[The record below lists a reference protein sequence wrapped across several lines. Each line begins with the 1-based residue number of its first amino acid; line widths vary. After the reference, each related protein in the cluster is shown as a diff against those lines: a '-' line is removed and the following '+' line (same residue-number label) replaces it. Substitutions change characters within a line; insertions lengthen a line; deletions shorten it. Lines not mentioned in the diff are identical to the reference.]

1 MLTPRTWIEISKDN
15 LIENIKVF
23 RNIIPRKTKLMAV
36 IKANAY
42 GHGFYQVLSVI
53 KDEVDWLG
61 VDSLEEALRIKEA
74 GVKIPVLVMG
84 YTPLKDLIHAVRNGI
99 SFVVYDK
106 DSIVKVLSL
115 SYKNTPKMHIKIETG
130 LNRQGIKT
138 NDALKLFKIMSK
150 NKNNVYLEGVSTH
163 FADIE
168 DTLDSSY
175 AEKQLKCFKSTI
187 DLFKRENKNTMV
199 HCAATAAS
207 MLYKKT
213 HLDMIRV
220 GIGIY
225 GLWPSKET
233 KIALKIKNVKLDLKP
248 VMTWKSMIVQVKK
261 VKMGESV
268 GYGRTWYAPRE
279 SLIGIVP
286 VGYSDGYDRGLTNKS
301 HIIIKGRKAPVVG
314 RVAMNMIMVDVTELN
329 NVRVGDS
336 VTLIGKDR
344 KNEVSA
350 ECLAEL
356 LNTINYEIVTKINP
370 GILRKIV

>member
-1 MLTPRTWIEISKDN
+1 MLTPRTWIEISKEN
-15 LIENIKVF
+15 LSENIKVF
-23 RNIIPRKTKLMAV
+23 RNIISRKTKLMAV

-42 GHGFYQVLSVI
+42 GHGFGQVLSII

-61 VDSLEEALRIKEA
+61 VDSLEEALRIRKS
-74 GVKIPVLVMG
+74 GVKTPVLVMG
-84 YTPLKDLIHAVRNGI
+84 YTPLNDLINAVKNDI

-106 DSIVKVLSL
+106 DSIVKALSL
-115 SYKNTPKMHIKIETG
+115 SHKNTPKMHIKIETG
-130 LNRQGIKT
+130 LNRQGVKT
-138 NDALKLFKIMSK
+138 NDALELYKIMSK
-150 NKNNVYLEGVSTH
+150 NKNNIYPEGVSTH

-175 AEKQLKCFKSTI
+175 AEKQLKHFKSTI
-187 DLFKRENKNTMV
+187 DYFKCKNKNIMV

-233 KIALKIKNVKLDLKP
+233 KIALKIKNVKFDLKP
-248 VMTWKSMIVQVKK
+248 VLSWKSMIVQVKK
-261 VKMGESV
+261 VKTGESV
-268 GYGRTWYAPRE
+268 GYGRTWYAPRD

-301 HIIIKGRKAPVVG
+301 HVLIKGKKAPVVG
-314 RVAMNMIMVDVTELN
+314 RVAMNMIMVDVTESN
-329 NVRVGDS
+329 GVKVGDNI
-336 VTLIGKDR
+336 TLIGKENN
-344 KNEVSA
+344 NEVSA
-350 ECLAEL
+350 DNLAEL
-356 LNTINYEIVTKINP
+356 LNTINYEIVSKINP
-370 GILRKIV
+370 GILRKII